1 MEKNTILP
9 VPKKLHPKSIGLKTL
24 YPIIDVPA
32 SGNYCWIE
40 GAYSLLFVYSK
51 YKGNFILRGYLG
63 EVEKYL
69 KENYT
74 HYIYYRSMW
83 YQGQSR
89 GGWKFWKDRIG
100 IFEPSKMFKTWK
112 YQIREYSN
120 WRDVDNDVE
129 EKSLYFKR
137 IPHRWI
143 PEFDKL

>member
-1 MEKNTILP
+1 MKN
-9 VPKKLHPKSIGLKTL
+9 KKR

-32 SGNYCWIE
+32 SGERCWIK

-51 YKGNFILRGYLG
+51 YKGNFILRGYLS

-89 GGWKFWKDRIG
+89 GSWKFWKDHIG
-100 IFEPSKMFKTWK
+100 IFEPSKIFKSWK
-112 YQIREYSN
+112 FQIRKYGT
-120 WRDVDNDVE
+120 WRYGVNNNTE
-129 EKSLYFKR
+129 EKRLEKKSLYFKR
-137 IPHRWI
+137 MPHRWM